1 MNNEKFNEMIDYGYG
16 ITEIPI
22 NSATSAI
29 LREIDE
35 GSQIFDETTVQP
47 VKLPGKLKT
56 YRGYVPWGNDNQLPY
71 KILVKIRK
79 DEVMSQN
86 KLFNVLTC
94 YASGIRIQ
102 KENKEKIVDKEIKD
116 FFKYN
121 RMPRYFLEQS
131 TDMKHFFFSV
141 AVIIISGDGKKV
153 VKIRHKEAVYCRFE
167 TCNPKNGKIEHLFYA
182 NWENNVPKEDEIE
195 VIPVLDVQDPIG
207 DLEFRMGKIPGL
219 DGKLAKP
226 TTERKFAII
235 NTFPIAGSK
244 YYPFAYYWSV
254 FLSGWYDIK
263 QMIPAGKKAKF
274 RNHTGIKYQ
283 VEVHKDYWD
292 NICREEKI
300 TDLEK
305 KAERVKKEKEN
316 IKNFLTGLENS
327 GKLWIT
333 GYYVDPNGREVKMV
347 RINVIDD
354 SKEGGDWIEDSEEA
368 SNMICYADNIH
379 PNLVGAT
386 PGKNK
391 SNQSGSVQRELFTMK
406 QALEKPYHDILLE
419 PLFVIKEYNKWED
432 FEYDVPVI
440 TLTTLDKGK
449 DSEEQTMRKENNEI

>member
-1 MNNEKFNEMIDYGYG
+1 MENKEHIIDYGHG
-16 ITEIPI
+16 ITELVI
-22 NSATSAI
+22 NDATSAI
-29 LREIDE
+29 LRVIDE
-35 GSQIFDETTVQP
+35 GSQIFDDSSVIP
-47 VKLPGKLKT
+47 VKLPGRLNH

-71 KILVKIRK
+71 KIIEKIRK

-94 YASGIRIQ
+94 YASGIRIR
-102 KENKEKIVDKEIKD
+102 KENEEKITDEEILD

-121 RMPRYFLEQS
+121 RMPRFLLEQA

-141 AVIIISGDGKKV
+141 AVIILSRDGSKI

-182 NWENNVPKEDEIE
+182 NWEGKTPSEDEIE
-195 VIPVLDVQDPIG
+195 VIPVLDVLDPIG
-207 DLEFRMGKIPGL
+207 DLEIRMGKIPGP
-219 DGKLAKP
+219 DGKTGKASKD
-226 TTERKFAII
+226 RKFAVI

-283 VEVHKDYWD
+283 VEVHRDYWE
-292 NICREEKI
+292 NICKEEKI

-333 GYYVDPNGREVKMV
+333 GFYIDPTGKEVKMV
-347 RINVIDD
+347 RINLINTQ
-354 SKEGGDWIEDSEEA
+354 KEGGDWVEDIVEA
-368 SNMICYADNIH
+368 TGMVSYADNVNPSMI
-379 PNLVGAT
+379 GAIG
-386 PGKNK
+386 GKNN
-391 SNQSGSVQRELFTMK
+391 SSFSGSVQRELFTLK

-419 PLFVIKEYNKWED
+419 PLFVIKEYNEWKD
-432 FEYDVPVI
+432 FIYDIPVI

-449 DSEEQTMRKENNEI
+449 DTEEQTMRQENNV